1 MPYLFRRANR
11 REVPLLQQ
19 QRKVQNAKCHD
30 YRREPRDWA

>member
-11 REVPLLQQ
+11 CEVPLLQQ
-19 QRKVQNAKCHD
+19 RKVQDVKCHD